1 MVSVPSDITEAKQAE
16 AALRESESVLRSFFD
31 SAGAQRGIVE
41 LEADDI
47 LHISDNA
54 ITAAFFG
61 RTRESMRNKRASE
74 LGVPPE
80 VGRLWIGHYL
90 KSQRT
95 CEPVSFEYLHN
106 SGNGERWLS
115 ATVSCLGLS
124 PEGRP
129 RFAYV
134 VVDVTER
141 KRAEESLKIFR
152 NLIDQSTDAI
162 EVLDP
167 ITLRFLDCNTA
178 AHQCLGYTREEFLSL
193 SAFDI
198 DPVIDQAMAERLIK
212 EMEKSGFVIF
222 ESVHRRKD
230 GSTFPVEINAKTIRL
245 EKVYR
250 LAVVRDIT
258 ERKRAEAALRESEE
272 RYRDLVENSH
282 ELICTHDLDGLILS
296 TNRAAAEALGGDLND
311 FVGKKNIRDILAPEV
326 RHQFADYMAKL
337 LEGGATSGTM
347 IVQTSSGG
355 RRVWE
360 FYNSLRMEGAAAPIV
375 RGMARDIT
383 DRKRAEESARQY
395 RQQLESLIDSVD
407 GIVWEADAQTFQ
419 FTFVSAQAERMLGFP
434 CEQWINEPDFWRNH
448 IHPDDREEAVRY
460 CVESAARK
468 MSHEFEYRM
477 IARDGRAVWLRDHV
491 TLQVE
496 NDQAMTL
503 RGVMVDITERKQVEE
518 ERDRLFNLSL
528 DMLCVAGVDGY
539 FKQVNPAWV
548 RTLGLSEAELL
559 SRPSLDFVHP
569 DDREATVQA
578 RAKLVA
584 GQSGILFENRYQHK
598 DGSYRWFSWNAFYLP
613 ESQMIFAVARDV
625 TERKQA
631 EEALV
636 ASERRYREIFTFA
649 PVGIYQVRRDGT
661 FIAVNKALAKMLAY
675 DSVDELLKVDLGHDV
690 YLSKDE
696 REKLIRIYEDRGTFE
711 LELQWKRKDGSL
723 IWVQVDAHTIKGTNG
738 ATEYFEGF
746 VRDITERRRD
756 QEALRASEER
766 YRELFENAKDAY
778 YVHDL
783 SGVYLS
789 VNRAAENLSGHGRE
803 EIIGKKFSDF
813 IFTEQMGV
821 VSEHFYRKLIE
832 EGETTY
838 ETEVIAKGG
847 RCVSVE
853 VSSHLLY
860 ENGVAVAVQ
869 GAARDITERK
879 RAEEALRQSERE
891 YRGLFE
897 NAHDAILIIHPEHE
911 IILEANQ
918 RAREMYGI
926 SRSEFIGM
934 SLETISKDTERR
946 RWRIKETLE
955 RGTSNNLE
963 TIQRR
968 GDGTEMLL
976 DISASVVQYKG
987 QTAIQSINRDITDR
1001 KRAEEDIANL
1011 RRELE
1016 LTMNSI
1022 EEGIHRVDLE
1032 GNIVF
1037 ENPAAARLL
1046 GWEVAELLGK
1056 PAHQTMHHT
1065 RPDGTPYS
1073 REECPIYATFRDGV
1087 SRHVT
1092 NEVFWRQDGTSFP
1105 VEYSTAPVWNDRNEL
1120 VASVVTFRDTTERK
1134 QAEQSL
1140 RESEERFSKAFHSS
1154 PVALSIAV
1162 LEDGC
1167 LLEVNAAFLRLTGF
1181 KREDVIGRST
1191 LKLGL
1196 WAGQHRLMMA
1206 DTLRQHGA
1214 MRDVEIKL
1222 RKKSGEVRDALLSVE
1237 LIHLGKGE
1245 PCVLGIAQDVTERNR
1260 AEEALQRYPRQLIEA
1275 QEAERQS
1282 IAGELH
1288 DQIGQA
1294 LTAVQLNLQAVRRT
1308 SESIEA
1314 RALIDEGVTIVDEAL
1329 DQVRNLSFELRPS
1342 LLDDLGLVTALRW
1355 YADRFTQRT
1364 GIRTT
1369 TSISLPDRP
1378 VRLRCELETACF
1390 RIAQEALTNVVRH
1403 ARATKV
1409 AIKLKNLNNEIRLS
1423 IKDDG
1428 TGFDVNSQNL
1438 APFTAHVGLRG
1449 MRERALALGGR
1460 LDVRSSPARGTMIC
1474 AHFPNESETTKP
1486 EK

>member
-31 SAGAQRGIVE
+31 SEGAQRGIVE

-80 VGRLWIGHYL
+80 VGRLWIGHFL

-106 SGNGERWLS
+106 SGNGGRWLS

-198 DPVIDQAMAERLIK
+198 DPVIDQSMAERLIK

-245 EKVYR
+245 EKGYR

-258 ERKRAEAALRESEE
+258 ERKR
-272 RYRDLVENSH
+272 H
-282 ELICTHDLDGLILS
+282 
-296 TNRAAAEALGGDLND
+296 
-311 FVGKKNIRDILAPEV
+311 
-326 RHQFADYMAKL
+326 
-337 LEGGATSGTM
+337 
-347 IVQTSSGG
+347 
-355 RRVWE
+355 
-360 FYNSLRMEGAAAPIV
+360 
-375 RGMARDIT
+375 
-383 DRKRAEESARQY
+383 
-395 RQQLESLIDSVD
+395 
-407 GIVWEADAQTFQ
+407 
-419 FTFVSAQAERMLGFP
+419 
-434 CEQWINEPDFWRNH
+434 
-448 IHPDDREEAVRY
+448 
-460 CVESAARK
+460 
-468 MSHEFEYRM
+468 
-477 IARDGRAVWLRDHV
+477 
-491 TLQVE
+491 
-496 NDQAMTL
+496 
-503 RGVMVDITERKQVEE
+503 
-518 ERDRLFNLSL
+518 
-528 DMLCVAGVDGY
+528 
-539 FKQVNPAWV
+539 
-548 RTLGLSEAELL
+548 
-559 SRPSLDFVHP
+559 
-569 DDREATVQA
+569 
-578 RAKLVA
+578 
-584 GQSGILFENRYQHK
+584 
-598 DGSYRWFSWNAFYLP
+598 
-613 ESQMIFAVARDV
+613 
-625 TERKQA
+625 
-631 EEALV
+631 
-636 ASERRYREIFTFA
+636 
-649 PVGIYQVRRDGT
+649 
-661 FIAVNKALAKMLAY
+661 
-675 DSVDELLKVDLGHDV
+675 
-690 YLSKDE
+690 
-696 REKLIRIYEDRGTFE
+696 
-711 LELQWKRKDGSL
+711 
-723 IWVQVDAHTIKGTNG
+723 
-738 ATEYFEGF
+738 
-746 VRDITERRRD
+746 

-789 VNRAAENLSGHGRE
+789 MNRAAENLAGRGRE

-813 IFTEQMGV
+813 SSTEHMGV
-821 VSEHFYRKLIE
+821 VGEHFYRKLVD

-838 ETEVIAKGG
+838 ETEVTANGG
-847 RCVSVE
+847 GCVPVE

-879 RAEEALRQSERE
+879 RTEDALRQSERE

-897 NAHDAILIIHPEHE
+897 NAHDAILIIHPENE
-911 IILEANQ
+911 VVLEVNQ
-918 RAREMYGI
+918 RACEMYGI

-934 SLETISKDTERR
+934 SLETISKDTERGR
-946 RWRIKETLE
+946 SRIKETLE
-955 RGTSNNLE
+955 RGTSYNFE

-976 DISASVVQYKG
+976 DINASVVQYKG

-1001 KRAEEDIANL
+1001 KRAEEDISNL

-1022 EEGIHRVDLE
+1022 EEGIHRVDLN

-1046 GWEVAELLGK
+1046 GWGTAELLGR

-1065 RPDGTPYS
+1065 RPDGTHYP

-1087 SRHVT
+1087 TRHVA

-1134 QAEQSL
+1134 QAEQAL
-1140 RESEERFSKAFHSS
+1140 RESEERFSRAFHSS
-1154 PVALSIAV
+1154 PTALSISV

-1167 LLEVNAAFLRLTGF
+1167 LLEVNAAFLRMGGF
-1181 KREDVIGRST
+1181 KREEVIGRST
-1191 LKLGL
+1191 LELGL
-1196 WAGQHRLMMA
+1196 WDGQHRLMMA
-1206 DTLRQHGA
+1206 NALRQRGA
-1214 MRDVEIKL
+1214 IQDMEIKF
-1222 RKKSGEVRDALLSVE
+1222 RRKSGEVRDALLSVE
-1237 LIHLGKGE
+1237 LIQLGDGE
-1245 PCVLGIAQDVTERNR
+1245 PSVLEIAQDVTERNR

-1282 IAGELH
+1282 IARELH
-1288 DQIGQA
+1288 DQIGQV
-1294 LTAVQLNLQAVRRT
+1294 LTAIHLNLQAVRGT

-1355 YADRFTQRT
+1355 YVDRFAQRT
-1364 GIRTT
+1364 GIRAT
-1369 TSISLPDRP
+1369 TSISLPDPP
-1378 VRLRCELETACF
+1378 VRLRRELETACF
-1390 RIAQEALTNVVRH
+1390 RVVQEALTNVVRH
-1403 ARATKV
+1403 AKARNV
-1409 AIKLKNLNNEIRLS
+1409 AIKLKNLNDEIRLS

-1460 LDVRSSPARGTMIC
+1460 LDVRSSPSRGTLIC
-1474 AHFPNESETTKP
+1474 AHFPNDRQNHQAREIS
-1486 EK
+1486 